1 MFENTRCWVQ
11 VAVLLLLWLLLTIV
25 ASSLMFVVA
34 DFGVDIQSADN
45 QLWLQFLSQIISF
58 AGTALLFAWFFY
70 GSAFDYFHL
79 KASSK
84 QWGRAGVAVFI
95 MLLMLPVIDWI
106 TVWNDAW
113 HFPASLA
120 GIENML
126 RSITAQSEQL
136 LEGLLMR
143 ADLPHLVLNIIVIA
157 LCPALCEELFFR
169 GALQQVLHR
178 WFGNPHWAIILTA
191 VIFSL
196 AHGEIFAF
204 VPRFLLGVVLGY
216 LFYLSGSLWVNVC
229 AHFINNALIVVLY
242 YLYANG
248 LLAVSPAE
256 PMAIAWLPTLL
267 ITAAAAL
274 LFYTYFV
281 KGRLSDR

>member
-204 VPRFLLGVVLGY
+204 VPRFLLGVVLR
-216 LFYLSGSLWVNVC
+216 
-229 AHFINNALIVVLY
+229 VLY
-242 YLYANG
+242 GSTSVPILSIMHLSWCCITSMPTVCWPCRPPSRW
-248 LLAVSPAE
+248 LLHGCPRCSSLRQRHCCFIP
-256 PMAIAWLPTLL
+256 IL
-267 ITAAAAL
+267 
-274 LFYTYFV
+274 
-281 KGRLSDR
+281 